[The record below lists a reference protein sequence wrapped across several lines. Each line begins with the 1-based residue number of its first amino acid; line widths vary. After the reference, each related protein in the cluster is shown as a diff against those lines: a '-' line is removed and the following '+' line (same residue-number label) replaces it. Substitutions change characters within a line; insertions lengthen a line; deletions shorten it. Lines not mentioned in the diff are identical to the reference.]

1 MLPPKTPGRSAALLL
16 SAAFAGI
23 GGAALA
29 QPSPILGDRGRLENA
44 VPPPTPRSAP
54 VPRVAA
60 EAPNAGG
67 LRITPREV
75 TVAGPDT
82 IGAEATTE
90 ARAALIGQEIG
101 QAEILRVAE
110 AIRAAYATAGY
121 ALVTVTLDAFDPA
134 AGIIRYG
141 VKLGF
146 VDEVRIEGDTD
157 GANVERLRN
166 YAARIVVDRPL
177 RRSTLERYIL
187 LANDL
192 AGRRIGSRF
201 EPLPG
206 RIDAVRLVLS
216 MERAP
221 PQIGLSLNNL
231 GGGALDRVQA
241 GVSLTGTSLLTEGD
255 RARIAYGFPPDFR
268 RYSYYTGSYS
278 LPIGYDGLT
287 LTGSIGHL
295 VTRPTR
301 TNALDGDATVASLQ
315 LAYPWIRSQEHNLSL
330 AFSFD
335 VFESDQ
341 ALLGR
346 LNSSEGTRVLRAAAI
361 YTHTPTDGSSS
372 SVLRVVASQGLDVL
386 GARQDIQ
393 FAYGDPNFTKFS
405 FLAAH
410 NRSFFDNA
418 LVLRTRVLGQFASDR
433 LPASELFTY
442 GGADLGRAFDPGTLA
457 GEAAFGGSVQ
467 LAVPLQFMTTLPL
480 VTYSE
485 IYAFMDGAQVWR
497 RIANFRDVQDRA
509 ASAGAGLGLRIGE
522 LGNLNLE
529 LARQAQQPR
538 FAPTSGGWRF
548 VVSFTRA
555 F

>member
-1 MLPPKTPGRSAALLL
+1 MTIFSAPGRPAAMALGAWL
-16 SAAFAGI
+16 AAGA
-23 GGAALA
+23 GAALA
-29 QPSPILGDRGRLENA
+29 QPSPILGDRGRLETA
-44 VPPPTPRSAP
+44 TPPETPRSAP
-54 VPRVAA
+54 VPQS
-60 EAPNAGG
+60 APIAPTAGG
-67 LRITPREV
+67 MTITPREV
-75 TVAGPDT
+75 AVAGPDR
-82 IGAEATTE
+82 IGAEATAE
-90 ARAALIGQEIG
+90 ARAALIGREIG
-101 QAEILRVAE
+101 QADILRVAE
-110 AIRAAYATAGY
+110 AIRAAYAAAGY
-121 ALVTVTLDAFDPA
+121 ALITVTLDAFDPA
-134 AGIIRYG
+134 SGLLRYG

-157 GANVERLRN
+157 GANVDRLRN

-177 RRSTLERYIL
+177 RQSTLERYIL
-187 LANDL
+187 LSNDL
-192 AGRRIGSRF
+192 AGRRVGSRF

-216 MERAP
+216 LERAP
-221 PQIGLSLNNL
+221 PQIGLSINNL

-241 GVSLTGTSLLTEGD
+241 GVSFTSTSLLTEGD

-268 RYSYYTGSYS
+268 RYSYLTGSYT

-295 VTRPTR
+295 ITRPTR
-301 TNALDGDATVASLQ
+301 TNALEGTATVASLQ
-315 LAYPWIRSQEHNLSL
+315 LAYPWIRSQAHNLNFALSL
-330 AFSFD
+330 D

-341 ALLGR
+341 ALLGQ

-361 YTHTPTDGSSS
+361 YAHTPTDGSSS
-372 SVLRVVASQGLDVL
+372 SVLRGVASQGLDVL
-386 GARQDIQ
+386 GARQDIA

-418 LVLRTRVLGQFASDR
+418 LVLRMRMLGQIASDR

-457 GEAAFGGSVQ
+457 GDAGIGGAVQ
-467 LAVPLQFMTTLPL
+467 LAVPLAFMTALPL

-485 IYAFMDGAQVWR
+485 IYAFIDGAQVWR
-497 RIANFRDVQDRA
+497 RYAGFRDFRDRA
-509 ASAGAGLGLRIGE
+509 ASAGGGVGFRIGE

-529 LARQAQQPR
+529 LARQVMEPR
-538 FAPTSGGWRF
+538 YTPTSGGWRF
-548 VVSFTRA
+548 VMSFTRS

>member
-1 MLPPKTPGRSAALLL
+1 MLLGTCLAA
-16 SAAFAGI
+16 
-23 GGAALA
+23 GGGTALA

-44 VPPPTPRSAP
+44 TPPETPRSAP
-54 VPRVAA
+54 VPQS
-60 EAPNAGG
+60 APIAPTAGG
-67 LRITPREV
+67 MTITPREV
-75 TVAGPDT
+75 TVAAPDT
-82 IGAEATTE
+82 IGAEATAE
-90 ARAALIGQEIG
+90 ARAALIGREIG
-101 QAEILRVAE
+101 QADILRVAE

-134 AGIIRYG
+134 AGLLRYG

-157 GANVERLRN
+157 GANVDRLRN

-187 LANDL
+187 LSNDL
-192 AGRRIGSRF
+192 AGRRVGSRF

-216 MERAP
+216 LERAP
-221 PQIGLSLNNL
+221 PQIGLSINNL

-241 GVSLTGTSLLTEGD
+241 GVSFTATSLLTEGD
-255 RARIAYGFPPDFR
+255 RARIAYGFPPSFR
-268 RYSYYTGSYS
+268 RYSYLTGSYS

-295 VTRPTR
+295 ITRPTR
-301 TNALDGDATVASLQ
+301 TNALDGTATVASLQ
-315 LAYPWIRSQEHNLSL
+315 LAYPWIRSQEHNLNL
-330 AFSFD
+330 ALSFD

-341 ALLGR
+341 ALLGQ

-372 SVLRVVASQGLDVL
+372 SVLRGVVSQGLDVL
-386 GARQDIQ
+386 GARQDIA
-393 FAYGDPNFTKFS
+393 FAYGDPSFTKLS

-418 LVLRTRVLGQFASDR
+418 LVLRTRVLGQIASDR

-457 GEAAFGGSVQ
+457 GEAGIGGAMQ
-467 LAVPLQFMTTLPL
+467 LAVPLGFMTAVPL
-480 VTYSE
+480 VTYGE
-485 IYAFMDGAQVWR
+485 IYAFIDGAQVWR
-497 RIANFRDVQDRA
+497 RFAGFRDFRDRA
-509 ASAGAGLGLRIGE
+509 ASAGVGLGFRIGE

-529 LARQAQQPR
+529 LARQAMQPR
-538 FAPTSGGWRF
+538 YTSTSGGWRF
-548 VVSFTRA
+548 VVSFTRS